1 VDDIR
6 QFIVLLLQNIHHII
20 KLYLLIV
27 ASTILYT
34 KFHYI
39 LLNQFTKS
47 AAYRKI
53 PQLHAAVQ

>member
-1 VDDIR
+1 MDDIR
-6 QFIVLLLQNIHHII
+6 PFIVLLLQNIHHVI

-39 LLNQFTKS
+39 FIES
-47 AAYRKI
+47 VYKI
-53 PQLHAAVQ
+53 SCIP